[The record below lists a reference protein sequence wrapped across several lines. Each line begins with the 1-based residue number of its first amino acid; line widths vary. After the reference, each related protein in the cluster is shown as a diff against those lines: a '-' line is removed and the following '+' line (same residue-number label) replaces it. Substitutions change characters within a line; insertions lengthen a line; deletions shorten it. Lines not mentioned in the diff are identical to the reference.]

1 MVHRSSRAQSNQ
13 STFQAGV
20 IAVGA
25 AAQRMRGSREE
36 EEDEQGS
43 WGQTVG
49 KALVPQV
56 GHMDLTQKR
65 EKHPEVGAM

>member
-1 MVHRSSRAQSNQ
+1 MVHGSSRAESNQ

-20 IAVGA
+20 IAAGA
-25 AAQRMRGSREE
+25 GAQRMRGSREE

-49 KALVPQV
+49 KALLLRV

-65 EKHPEVGAM
+65 EKHPEVGVM